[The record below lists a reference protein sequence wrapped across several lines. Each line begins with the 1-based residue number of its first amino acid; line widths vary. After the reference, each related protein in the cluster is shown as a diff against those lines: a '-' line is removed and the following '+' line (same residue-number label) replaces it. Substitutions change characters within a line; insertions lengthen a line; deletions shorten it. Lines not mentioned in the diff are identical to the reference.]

1 MNDKTVNRIFDI
13 MKTRNLSAAEVSRNT
28 YIKPQVI
35 TQWKQGKQ
43 KPSADALSKLADY
56 FDVSVDYLLGR
67 TDTAKQPE
75 PHLANEYVPDGFIT
89 MPVIGSITAGYDGLA
104 EEEFLGYYGVIDKA
118 LKGYPKE
125 DCFILR
131 VDGNS
136 MYPDFRN
143 GDLVAVHKQ
152 NSVDPGD
159 IAVVLYN
166 GDCATL
172 KQVDYE
178 HDCDWVK
185 LIPRNPEY
193 ETKTISGE
201 DLEECRILGKVIS
214 LVSREVG

>member
-1 MNDKTVNRIFDI
+1 MTTIEKV
-13 MKTRNLSAAEVSRNT
+13 LSLIQQSGMGDFPLEKKIGLTQGTIKNWRAGKNKISAE
-28 YIKPQVI
+28 
-35 TQWKQGKQ
+35 
-43 KPSADALSKLADY
+43 ALSKLADY

-178 HDCDWVK
+178 HDCDWIK

-214 LVSREVG
+214 LVYREVG

>member
-1 MNDKTVNRIFDI
+1 M
-13 MKTRNLSAAEVSRNT
+13 
-28 YIKPQVI
+28 
-35 TQWKQGKQ
+35 
-43 KPSADALSKLADY
+43 
-56 FDVSVDYLLGR
+56 
-67 TDTAKQPE
+67 
-75 PHLANEYVPDGFIT
+75 
-89 MPVIGSITAGYDGLA
+89 A

-214 LVSREVG
+214 LVYREID

>member
-1 MNDKTVNRIFDI
+1 MNETLKRILNLNSSKGNSDKTLELELKLKPKTVNNWKRGLSEGY
-13 MKTRNLSAAEVSRNT
+13 MKML
-28 YIKPQVI
+28 PQ
-35 TQWKQGKQ
+35 
-43 KPSADALSKLADY
+43 LADY

-214 LVSREVG
+214 LVYREID

>member
-1 MNDKTVNRIFDI
+1 MNFYDRLSILMGQKDI
-13 MKTRNLSAAEVSRNT
+13 SAR
-28 YIKPQVI
+28 QI
-35 TQWKQGKQ
+35 TIDCKLNHSAITDWKSGKA
-43 KPSADALSKLADY
+43 KPSSEALSKLADY

-214 LVSREVG
+214 LVYREID